1 MINGEEVIAGAEL
14 TMYLGGG
21 NSDTLSLSP
30 MQLAIVIKILGLSL
44 ETETGDIAC
53 YSDETL
59 KQMLKLKGNPLRLIE
74 VD

>member
-30 MQLAIVIKILGLSL
+30 MQLAK
-44 ETETGDIAC
+44 ETH
-53 YSDETL
+53 
-59 KQMLKLKGNPLRLIE
+59 
-74 VD
+74 

>member
-1 MINGEEVIAGAEL
+1 
-14 TMYLGGG
+14 MYLGGG

-59 KQMLKLKGNPLRLIE
+59 KQMLKLKGNPLRLRE

>member
-1 MINGEEVIAGAEL
+1 MINGEEIIAGAEL

-21 NSDTLSLSP
+21 SSDTLSLSP

-44 ETETGDIAC
+44 DPENGDIAC

-59 KQMLKLKGNPLRLIE
+59 KQMLKLKGNPLRLRE